1 MPYDEPQLP
10 PEAEGGEQI
19 EALPTRFP
27 IIYPWLLTVS
37 GLYTWSWQFQM
48 KPPIPTPLPL
58 PRPVPGPVSG
68 ARADARADEVSGAL
82 PAPQPGPLFPTWL
95 QREELRLDVDG
106 RYPQMRASGAVL
118 LGATTRV
125 HWIADLT
132 KVGSYHWTGSIWYKD
147 GNTSVL
153 PQTTVDIVATPSFF
167 ASQRKATVT
176 FSGGGAGDK
185 TLTYSY
191 KSPYFH
197 PVEFEYDCVQGVAP
211 VTSINT
217 GDHPNRPASL
227 PVENL
232 SIETVFRRAGFEVKK
247 SGGDGVI
254 PLSATGQNQTWSDME
269 MHDAMQVYWSRFAD
283 KAQWSMWVL
292 FANQHDQGNGLGGIM
307 FDDIGPNH
315 RQGTALFNN
324 SFIANAPANDPE
336 PDAWV
341 KRMKFWTACHEMGHA
356 FNLAHSWQKAH
367 PPTWGTPWIPLA
379 NEPEARSFMNYPY
392 NVSGGQS
399 AFFAD
404 FEFRFSDMELLF
416 MRHAPSAFV
425 QMGNADWFD
434 DHGFQQAAV
443 TAEPAFALELRVN
456 RSKSEFEF
464 LEPVVLE
471 MKLTNISGS
480 PQIVEH
486 DILSDADEMTVI
498 LKKQGKPAR
507 HWAPFAR
514 YCHQPQKEV
523 LQPGES
529 KYESLFAAAGRNGW
543 DLAEPGIY
551 EVQMALH
558 LEGEDIV
565 SNKLKLRVAPP
576 RGYDE
581 EYVAQDFF
589 SDEVGRIMTFD
600 GSRVLDSGLDTLRE
614 TSERLAERRVAL
626 HAKIALGTP
635 LARSYKELVLDP
647 ATRRMTAAHEHAG
660 KFNVLSQ
667 HAKEA
672 KALLSAALLKDPAR
686 SAETLGHIDYKYY
699 VDQFSD
705 WLHDEGDNSAAAKSQ
720 DQMHKVLAERH
731 VLKSVLDDIKAQIAE
746 YSAKKNAKGRKRAA

>member
-1 MPYDEPQLP
+1 MPYDEPQNP
-10 PEAEGGEQI
+10 SNGEGGEQA
-19 EALPTRFP
+19 EAALTPFP
-27 IIYPWLLTVS
+27 IIHPWLLTVS
-37 GLYTWSWQFQM
+37 GLYTWSWQI
-48 KPPIPTPLPL
+48 KLPTPVPQPVPLPTPRPLPL
-58 PRPVPGPVSG
+58 
-68 ARADARADEVSGAL
+68 ADAGEAL
-82 PAPQPGPLFPTWL
+82 QPAPQPGPLFPVWL

-118 LGATTRV
+118 LGTTTRV

-132 KVGSYHWTGSIWYKD
+132 KVGSYHWTGPIWYKD

-153 PQTTVDIVATPSFF
+153 PQTNVDIVATPSWF

-176 FSGGGAGDK
+176 FSGGGAANK

-191 KSPYFH
+191 SSPYFH
-197 PVEFEYDCVQGVAP
+197 PVEFEYDCVQGVTP
-211 VTSINT
+211 VASINT

-232 SIETVFRRAGFEVKK
+232 SIETVFRRAGFDVKK

-254 PLSATGQNQTWSDME
+254 PLSAAGQNQTWSDME
-269 MHDAMQVYWSRFAD
+269 MHDAMQVYWSRFAN

-292 FANQHDQGNGLGGIM
+292 FANRHDQGNSLGGIM

-324 SFIANAPANDPE
+324 SFIANAPAGDPA
-336 PDAWV
+336 PAAWV
-341 KRMKFWTACHEMGHA
+341 KRMKYWTACHEMGHA

-367 PPTWGTPWIPLA
+367 PPSWGTPWIPLA

-392 NVSGGQS
+392 NVSGGQT

-416 MRHAPSAFV
+416 MRHAPAAFV

-434 DHGFQQAAV
+434 DHGFRQAAV
-443 TAEPAFALELRVN
+443 SPEPAFALELRVN
-456 RSKSEFEF
+456 RGKPEFEY
-464 LEPVVLE
+464 LEPPMLE
-471 MKLTNISGS
+471 AKLTNISGI

-486 DILSDADEMTVI
+486 DILSGCEEMTVI

-507 HWAPFAR
+507 QWVPFAR

-529 KYESLFAAAGRNGW
+529 KYESLFVAAGRNGW

-551 EVQMALH
+551 EVQVALH
-558 LEGEDIV
+558 LEGGDIV
-565 SNKLKLRVAPP
+565 SNSLKLRVAPP

-600 GSRVLDSGLDTLRE
+600 GSRVLESGLNVLRE
-614 TSERLAERRVAL
+614 TCERLADRRVAL
-626 HAKIALGTP
+626 HAEIALGTP
-635 LARSYKELVLDP
+635 LARSYKELTLDTGTY
-647 ATRRMTAAHEHAG
+647 AMTAAHEHKA
-660 KFNVLSQ
+660 KVNVLSQ
-667 HAKEA
+667 NAKEA
-672 KALLSAALLKDPAR
+672 KSLLSAALTKDPAR

-705 WLHDEGDNSAAAKSQ
+705 WLHEAGDNSAAAKSQ
-720 DQMHKVLAERH
+720 SELHKVLAERR
-731 VLKSVLDDIKAQIAE
+731 VLKSVLDDIKGQISE
-746 YSAKKNAKGRKRAA
+746 YSAKKNGKGRKHAA